1 MYKSQ
6 SKLRNI
12 REANLALEKRLLT
25 EQKNL
30 KDFTLLFEQAD
41 MSTKMVPGS
50 AGDPYQYLQYQGKY
64 FYAKRGATQWTE
76 AKGDLNDPKSPA
88 GAIKK
93 RYFPPTSSSSATT
106 AATSATTATTQVS
119 SGTTTGNTTSTTGST
134 SGSTSASTPSQL
146 VGLSKLPTDIQARIT
161 KWSQSPAGTYI
172 LSLPPEQREAGL
184 DNLDR
189 RRGDQETR
197 ALRKD
202 IRIALGMAADK
213 FLGRV
218 QQGAQ
223 GLAQG
228 FKQGFQ
234 GGVPPSNR

>member
-1 MYKSQ
+1 MYRSQ
-6 SKLRNI
+6 SKLKNI
-12 REANLALEKRLLT
+12 REANLALEKRLLS
-25 EQKNL
+25 EQKKI
-30 KDFTLLFEQAD
+30 KDFTLLFEQQD
-41 MSTKMVPGS
+41 MSTKMVPGTG
-50 AGDPYQYLQYQGKY
+50 GDPYQYLQYQGKY
-64 FYAKRGATQWTE
+64 FYAKKGATQWTE

-88 GAIKK
+88 GAIKS
-93 RYFPPTSSSSATT
+93 RYFPATASSSATT
-106 AATSATTATTQVS
+106 ATTSATTATTQVA
-119 SGTTTGNTTSTTGST
+119 SGTTSGNTTT
-134 SGSTSASTPSQL
+134 SGTTLGTTSATTPSQL
-146 VGLSKLPTDIQARIT
+146 VGLSKLPTDVQARIT

-197 ALRKD
+197 DLRKD

-234 GGVPPSNR
+234 GGVPPTNQ

>member
-1 MYKSQ
+1 MPSV
-6 SKLRNI
+6 SKQH
-12 REANLALEKRLLT
+12 NLMALV
-25 EQKNL
+25 
-30 KDFTLLFEQAD
+30 A
-41 MSTKMVPGS
+41 
-50 AGDPYQYLQYQGKY
+50 
-64 FYAKRGATQWTE
+64 
-76 AKGDLNDPKSPA
+76 NDPKAAKRLGIKQSV
-88 GAIKK
+88 GAEFIKADK
-93 RYFPPTSSSSATT
+93 GKKFNN
-106 AATSATTATTQVS
+106 
-119 SGTTTGNTTSTTGST
+119 GD
-134 SGSTSASTPSQL
+134 L
-146 VGLSKLPTDIQARIT
+146 VKVDADKNPGLSKLPTDVQERIT

-197 ALRKD
+197 DLRKD

-234 GGVPPSNR
+234 GGVPPTNQ

>member
-1 MYKSQ
+1 MYRSQ

-88 GAIKK
+88 GSIKS
-93 RYFPPTSSSSATT
+93 RYFPATASSSATT
-106 AATSATTATTQVS
+106 ATTSATTATTQVA
-119 SGTTTGNTTSTTGST
+119 SGTTTGNTTTTT
-134 SGSTSASTPSQL
+134 GSTSASTPSQL
-146 VGLSKLPTDIQARIT
+146 VGLSKLPTDIQDRIT

-234 GGVPPSNR
+234 GGVPPTNQ